1 MSYYGKFGFYTVYG
15 DYKMIENYDEEKLD
29 GKIVRLKTS
38 KGGYISVK
46 GDKIFHD
53 LPQCEYDKIMELNE
67 DQIIKDLFRSSK
79 NDLFVYNNEIDPI
92 EDRVSNLFEVESYI
106 DSNGNRKSV
115 LKTIKD
121 NSYLNVF
128 RNEQLSIVH
137 NKEQACKDFSYLK
150 NGGKLSSNI
159 LMGYKSCSETG
170 NLAKK
175 EVINEISGIRFDLFI
190 EVTEYNEFPKSE
202 YNFIIKK
209 NIEKN
214 LEVNNEVTDH
224 LDPPLKLDPTQK
236 VYKSFASQ
244 IINTLN
250 GI

>member
-53 LPQCEYDKIMELNE
+53 LPQCEYEKIMELNE

-79 NDLFVYNNEIDPI
+79 NDLFVYNNEINPI

-106 DSNGNRKSV
+106 DSDGNRKSV
-115 LKTIKD
+115 LKTIMS
-121 NSYLNVF
+121 NSYLNII

-159 LMGYKSCSETG
+159 VMGYKSCSETG

-175 EVINEISGIRFDLFI
+175 EVINEISGINFDLFI
-190 EVTEYNEFPKSE
+190 EITEYDEFPKSE
-202 YNFIIKK
+202 YNFMIKK

-214 LEVNNEVTDH
+214 LEVNYEVTDH
-224 LDPPLKLDPTQK
+224 LDPPSKLDPTQK

>member
-53 LPQCEYDKIMELNE
+53 LPQCEYEKIMELNE

-79 NDLFVYNNEIDPI
+79 NNLFVYNNEINPI

-106 DSNGNRKSV
+106 DSDGNRKSV
-115 LKTIKD
+115 LKTIMS
-121 NSYLNVF
+121 NSYLNVI

-159 LMGYKSCSETG
+159 VMGYKSCSETG

-175 EVINEISGIRFDLFI
+175 EVINEISGINFDLFI
-190 EVTEYNEFPKSE
+190 EITEYDEFPKSE
-202 YNFIIKK
+202 YNFMIKK

-214 LEVNNEVTDH
+214 LEVNHEVTDH
-224 LDPPLKLDPTQK
+224 LDPPSKLDPTQK

>member
-53 LPQCEYDKIMELNE
+53 LPQCEYEKIMELNE
-67 DQIIKDLFRSSK
+67 DQLLKDLFRSSE
-79 NDLFVYNNEIDPI
+79 NDIFVYNNEIDPI

-106 DSNGNRKSV
+106 DSRGNKRSV
-115 LKTIKD
+115 LKTIVN
-121 NSYLNVF
+121 NSYLQVI

-137 NKEQACKDFSYLK
+137 NKEHACKDLSYLE
-150 NGGKLSSNI
+150 NGGKISSNI

-175 EVINEISGIRFDLFI
+175 DIKNEISGINFDLFI
-190 EVTEYNEFPKSE
+190 EVTNYDEFPESG
-202 YNFIIKK
+202 YNFMIKK
-209 NIEKN
+209 NDQKN
-214 LEVNNEVTDH
+214 LEINHEITDH
-224 LDPPLKLDPTQK
+224 LDPPSKLDPTQR
-236 VYKSFASQ
+236 VYKNLANQ